1 MEHSLGLKV
10 IGVIFLIAGLVLSY
24 NPELVSNK
32 PIPSDPFKAVERRI
46 WWGLLIGFGLFAL
59 LHHQLHPIWLTLA
72 AMLSALTVGF
82 IIARVM
88 GIVLDGSTSKQWM
101 WVGVEAIALVGFL
114 FWYLKLRA
122 GSG

>member
-1 MEHSLGLKV
+1 MEQSLGLKV

-59 LHHQLHPIWLTLA
+59 LHHQLHPVWLTVA
-72 AMLSALTVGF
+72 ALLLALTVGL
-82 IIARVM
+82 IITRVM
-88 GIVLDGSTSKQWM
+88 GIVLDGSTSKQWQL
-101 WVGVEAIALVGFL
+101 VGIEVVLLAGFL
-114 FWYLKLRA
+114 FWYMRLR
-122 GSG
+122 SVSS